1 MEPPPAISLT
11 DTAIRNLRPT
21 DKPFKLGDSSGLYL
35 LIKPNG
41 SKLWYM
47 KYRID
52 GKEKKLA
59 LGPYPDVS
67 LLKARQFRDAARSK
81 VREGADPAVDKKIAQ
96 QKKKNR
102 QTFRQI
108 AMNWHANHRRC
119 SAHYATTI
127 QRRLER
133 YMFSDLGDKYIHQI
147 VTKDL
152 LFTLRKVENKGF
164 LEITAM
170 LKNYVTEIM
179 RYAVKKQFIKSNP
192 ALDLDGEFTPPGTQH
207 YPALP
212 LEKLPELLSRT
223 DNYSG
228 RLLTRYALKLSLLFF
243 VRSSELRFARWSETD
258 WRQKLWII
266 PEERE
271 QIENVLFSH
280 RGAKIKTQHIVPLSV
295 QAIAI
300 LKQTEALSGHLTFI
314 FPGEYDQDKCMSD
327 NTINKALR
335 VMGYHTKKEVCGHGF
350 RAMACSALSK
360 SRLWSKQAI
369 EKQMSH
375 QERNSVGAAY
385 IHKAEYLEERISM
398 MQWWADYLDVNIERY
413 LSPYQY
419 AGHEREAS

>member
-1 MEPPPAISLT
+1 
-11 DTAIRNLRPT
+11 
-21 DKPFKLGDSSGLYL
+21 
-35 LIKPNG
+35 
-41 SKLWYM
+41 M

-108 AMNWHANHRRC
+108 AMNWHADHRRC

-212 LEKLPELLSRT
+212 LEKLPELLS
-223 DNYSG
+223 SG

-243 VRSSELRFARWSETD
+243 VRSSELRFAR
-258 WRQKLWII
+258 
-266 PEERE
+266 
-271 QIENVLFSH
+271 
-280 RGAKIKTQHIVPLSV
+280 
-295 QAIAI
+295 
-300 LKQTEALSGHLTFI
+300 
-314 FPGEYDQDKCMSD
+314 
-327 NTINKALR
+327 
-335 VMGYHTKKEVCGHGF
+335 
-350 RAMACSALSK
+350 
-360 SRLWSKQAI
+360 
-369 EKQMSH
+369 
-375 QERNSVGAAY
+375 
-385 IHKAEYLEERISM
+385 
-398 MQWWADYLDVNIERY
+398 
-413 LSPYQY
+413 
-419 AGHEREAS
+419 

>member
-1 MEPPPAISLT
+1 MSLT
-11 DTAIRNLRPT
+11 DTAIRKLRPT
-21 DKPFKLGDSSGLYL
+21 DKPFKLDDSAGLYL

-59 LGPYPDVS
+59 FGPWPDVS
-67 LLKARQFRDAARSK
+67 LLNARQLRDAARSK
-81 VREGADPAVDKKIAQ
+81 MRDGVDPSVDKKIAQ
-96 QKKKNR
+96 QKKKNG

-108 AMNWHANHRRC
+108 AMNWHADHRRW
-119 SAHYATTI
+119 SEHYATTI
-127 QRRLER
+127 RRRLEMYIFPDIGDR
-133 YMFSDLGDKYIHQI
+133 YIDQI
-147 VTKDL
+147 VTEDL
-152 LFTLRKVENKGF
+152 LFTLRKVENTGF
-164 LEITAM
+164 LEITAR

-179 RYAVKKQFIKSNP
+179 RYAVKKQLIRSNP
-192 ALDLDGEFTPPGTQH
+192 ALDLDGEFTPPETQH

-212 LEKLPELLSRT
+212 LEKLRELLSRT

-243 VRSSELRFARWSETD
+243 VRSSELRFARWSEID
-258 WRQKLWII
+258 WQQKLWII

-271 QIENVLFSH
+271 QIENVRFSH
-280 RGAKIKTQHIVPLSV
+280 RGTKMKTQHIVPLSE
-295 QAIAI
+295 QAITI
-300 LKQTEALSGHLTFI
+300 LKQTEALSGHLAFI

-335 VMGYHTKKEVCGHGF
+335 VMGYDTRKEICGHGF
-350 RAMACSALSK
+350 RAMACSALSE
-360 SRLWSKQAI
+360 SGLWSKEAI

-375 QERNSVGAAY
+375 QERNSVRAAY

-398 MQWWADYLDVNIERY
+398 MQWWADYLDANMDLYV
-413 LSPYQY
+413 SPYQY
-419 AGHEREAS
+419 AGNQKEAS

>member
-1 MEPPPAISLT
+1 MALT
-11 DTAIRNLRPT
+11 DTAIRKLRPT
-21 DKPFKLGDSSGLYL
+21 DKPFKLGDSAGLYL

-59 LGPYPDVS
+59 FGPYPDVS
-67 LLKARQFRDAARSK
+67 LLTARQLRDAARSK
-81 VREGADPAVDKKIAQ
+81 MREGVDPAVDKKITQ
-96 QKKKNR
+96 QKKKNG

-108 AMNWHANHRRC
+108 AMNWHADHRRW

-127 QRRLER
+127 QRRLEM
-133 YMFSDLGDKYIHQI
+133 YVFSDIGDRYIYQI
-147 VTKDL
+147 VTEDL

-164 LEITAM
+164 LEITAR

-179 RYAVKKQFIKSNP
+179 RYAVKKQLIKSNP
-192 ALDLDGEFTPPGTQH
+192 ALDLDGEFTPPETQH

-243 VRSSELRFARWSETD
+243 VRSSELRFARWSEID
-258 WRQKLWII
+258 WQQKLWII

-271 QIENVLFSH
+271 QIENVRFSH
-280 RGAKIKTQHIVPLSV
+280 RGTKMKTQHIVPLSD
-295 QAIAI
+295 QAMAI
-300 LKQTEALSGHLTFI
+300 LKQTEALSGHLAFI

-327 NTINKALR
+327 NTVNKALR
-335 VMGYHTKKEVCGHGF
+335 VMGYDTRKEICGHGF
-350 RAMACSALSK
+350 RAMACSALSE
-360 SRLWSKQAI
+360 SGLWSKEAI

-375 QERNSVGAAY
+375 QERNSVRAAY
-385 IHKAEYLEERISM
+385 IHKAEYLEERINM
-398 MQWWADYLDVNIERY
+398 MQWWADYLDVNTERY
-413 LSPYQY
+413 VSPYQY
-419 AGHEREAS
+419 AGCLNEVS